1 MFHYVQSSLIYNSQN
16 LERTKMS
23 FNRGRDIVNL
33 LFTQWSTTQL
43 LKKLNKFMKF
53 LDKWVELNNITL
65 NEITQ
70 SKKNTHGMHS
80 LISG

>member
-1 MFHYVQSSLIYNSQN
+1 
-16 LERTKMS
+16 MS